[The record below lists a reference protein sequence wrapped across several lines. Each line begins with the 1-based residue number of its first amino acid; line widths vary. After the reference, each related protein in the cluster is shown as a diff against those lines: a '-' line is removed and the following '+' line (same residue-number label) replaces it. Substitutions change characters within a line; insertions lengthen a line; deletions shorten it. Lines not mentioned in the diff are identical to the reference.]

1 MMYKTRIF
9 FLVMIHSLC
18 VSVYAMSD
26 LLYVQ
31 WLCAKNP
38 QHEDPVDFVVYREKL
53 LQLVQDKIEK
63 AREQAVCN
71 DKRVLVDVFGIT
83 KYNQKSKRYLCIDK
97 RGTLFYSNGKIC
109 QRIDGDLAA
118 IIDRFLVSDE
128 EVQKLI
134 NTQTLSFNESDSGDY
149 VPYVFDAETIGAS
162 LVTPKGFWGKF
173 FGEVANIVT
182 QHKRL
187 FVGLGTGAILFLIG
201 VYGGDVCACGDF

>member
-1 MMYKTRIF
+1 MMYKTHIF
-9 FLVMIHSLC
+9 FLVVLHSLC
-18 VSVYAMSD
+18 VSAYAMSD
-26 LLYVQ
+26 VLYVQ

-38 QHEDPVDFVVYREKL
+38 SHEDPVDFVVYKEKL
-53 LQLVQDKIEK
+53 LQLIQDKIEK

-83 KYNQKSKRYLCIDK
+83 KCNQKSKRYLCIDK

-109 QRIDGDLAA
+109 QRIDGDLAS

-134 NTQTLSFNESDSGDY
+134 NTQILSFDESNGGEY
-149 VPYVFDAETIGAS
+149 APYVLDAELSDAS
-162 LVTPKGFWGKF
+162 LGTPKGFWENF
-173 FGEVANIVT
+173 FGEIANIVT

-187 FVGLGTGAILFLIG
+187 FVGLSTGVILFLIG